1 MSAASMVVDFEITRK
16 LSDLAL
22 PDVPSALVLFRLHGR
37 PLGWGVGRVTDGRLD
52 GATLIRQFLHQH
64 AWTCALPLAERAVR
78 GGRPPTMLDVTTLL
92 QSPPPSVSSGPLVT
106 VAVRNRTVASR
117 LPSCLDSLLRLDYPS
132 LDFVL
137 IDASADRKQVEAL
150 IRDRYPQIRYSS
162 APSLGMASRRAIA
175 ECRGDIL
182 AVTDGDAVV
191 DRNWVSALVNVFL
204 SDPEVMTVSGL
215 GLPQYLRRPFR
226 PTLPAG
232 APFCRHWWRV
242 RENHESVDAATQRA
256 LERTS
261 CNMAYWRPGGAMPS
275 RYTRVWEPAAI
286 VRTLAVTPA
295 CHPSTRRG
303 AVRTLDRHVD
313 IRDGVVPISDATT
326 YDSLRLQVTWA
337 GEPVGTVSIA
347 HHGAVVSRL
356 WIEDAISQ
364 QLTAP
369 VLDAGL
375 HLGSH
380 VSQAL
385 LTADLVRYIVSRWEP
400 TVHGTSVPTTVRTA
414 AA

>member
-1 MSAASMVVDFEITRK
+1 MSAGSTIVDFEITRK
-16 LSDLAL
+16 LDDVALSDG
-22 PDVPSALVLFRLHGR
+22 PSALVLFRLHGR
-37 PLGWGVGRVTDGRLD
+37 PLGWGAGRVTNGRLD
-52 GATLIRQFLHQH
+52 GVTLVRQFLHQH
-64 AWTCALPLAERAVR
+64 AWTCALPLAERAVQ
-78 GGRPPTMLDVTTLL
+78 GGRQPRILDVTTLL
-92 QSPPPSVSSGPLVT
+92 QSPPPSASSGPLVT
-106 VAVRNRTVASR
+106 VAVRSHTVASR

-137 IDASADRKQVEAL
+137 IDASRDRKQVEAL

-162 APSLGMASRRAIA
+162 APGLGMASRRAIV

-182 AVTDGDAVV
+182 AVTDGDGVV

-204 SDPEVMTVSGL
+204 SDPEVMMVSGL

-242 RENHESVDAATQRA
+242 RESIDGVTQRA
-256 LERTS
+256 LERTNS
-261 CNMAYWRPGGAMPS
+261 NMAYWRPGGAMPS

-286 VRTLAVTPA
+286 VRTLAVTPTS
-295 CHPSTRRG
+295 HPSTRRG

-313 IRDGVVPISDATT
+313 IRDGVVPISDAST
-326 YDSLRLQVTWA
+326 YDSLHLHVTWA
-337 GEPVGTVSIA
+337 GEPLGSVSIA

-356 WIEDAISQ
+356 WIQDAIAQ
-364 QLTAP
+364 QLTAS

-375 HLGSH
+375 HLGPQ

-400 TVHGTSVPTTVRTA
+400 TVHGTSVPATVRTA